1 MDGQAG
7 SGWQGT
13 GWESGTWNP
22 AGGRMQN
29 LSWLVTDFAERVPDV
44 DHALVVSSDGVP
56 MAVSEGVAPTHAEQ
70 LSAITSGLVSLASG
84 VARVFDGGA
93 VTRTRVVMGQG
104 TLVIMSIS
112 DGSSLATMA
121 TAEADLDLVAYEMK
135 MLAEAA
141 GSVLTPR
148 TR

>member
-1 MDGQAG
+1 LD
-7 SGWQGT
+7 
-13 GWESGTWNP
+13 P
-22 AGGRMQN
+22 AGGRVQN

-44 DHALVVSSDGVP
+44 DHALVSSDGVP

-93 VTRTRVVMGQG
+93 VTQTLVAMGQG

-112 DGSSLATMA
+112 DGSSLATLA
-121 TAEADLDLVAYEMK
+121 TAEADLDLVAYEMT

-141 GSVLTPR
+141 GGVLTPR